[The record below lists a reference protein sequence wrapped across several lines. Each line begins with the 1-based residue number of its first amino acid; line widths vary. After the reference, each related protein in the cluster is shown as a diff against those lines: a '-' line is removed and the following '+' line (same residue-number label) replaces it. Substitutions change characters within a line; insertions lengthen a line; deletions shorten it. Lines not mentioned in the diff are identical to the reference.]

1 MAFDH
6 GPHRALIADFVEA
19 IRTGGQPRISGAEA
33 LKVHILIDVLTR
45 SAAGRR
51 PVAIASGG

>member
-19 IRTGGQPRISGAEA
+19 IRTGGEPRISGAEA
-33 LKVHILIDVLTR
+33 LKVHILIDALTR
-45 SAAGRR
+45 SAAARQ
-51 PVAIASGG
+51 PVAIGTE